1 MCFLFEFVIY
11 LYPTQKVFALRG
23 KEPDDLYN
31 VMLKGYKR
39 RSLTG
44 CSIKPDPDVHEAKTD
59 MGLVM
64 GHAYTVSKVVYSKT
78 FSFDTLFSYSQII
91 YALLIISDIQS
102 FDHNY
107 DRW

>member
-1 MCFLFEFVIY
+1 MFVIY
-11 LYPTQKVFALRG
+11 LHHTQKVFALRG
-23 KEPDDLYN
+23 REPDDLFN

-91 YALLIISDIQS
+91 CALLIISDIQS
-102 FDHNY
+102 FHHNY

>member
-1 MCFLFEFVIY
+1 MSACILYFVFTI
-11 LYPTQKVFALRG
+11 LKVFALRG
-23 KEPDDLYN
+23 KEPDDLFN

-64 GHAYTVSKVVYSKT
+64 GHAYTVSKVVFVKT
-78 FSFDTLFSYSQII
+78 FSFDTYFSYSQII
-91 YALLIISDIQS
+91 CVLLIISDIQS
-102 FDHNY
+102 FHHNY

>member
-1 MCFLFEFVIY
+1 M
-11 LYPTQKVFALRG
+11 RG
-23 KEPDDLYN
+23 KEPDDLFN

-44 CSIKPDPDVHEAKTD
+44 CSIKPDPNVHEAKTD

-91 YALLIISDIQS
+91 CVLLIYLIFKVLIATTGGEGR
-102 FDHNY
+102 
-107 DRW
+107 DRHK